1 MDEID
6 PPLVGV
12 RVLEVGGSVPAAFAT
27 HLLAGYGAEVVRA
40 EPSAEEGGAAGAWG
54 PPGDDE
60 SVYLLA
66 GKSRVAVDDHELRR
80 LALSADLVV
89 EDQSPGGLAARGLDP
104 VALRA
109 ERPELVVVSITPF
122 GQTGPYADYRASN
135 AVSFAMGG

>member
-1 MDEID
+1 MDEQID
-6 PPLVGV
+6 PPLLGV

-40 EPSAEEGGAAGAWG
+40 EPSHAAAAGAWG

-66 GKSRVAVDDHELRR
+66 GKSRATVDDHELRR
-80 LALSADLVV
+80 LALAADLVV
-89 EDQSPGGLAARGLDP
+89 EDQSPGVLAARGLGPD
-104 VALRA
+104 ALRA

-122 GQTGPYADYRASN
+122 GQTG
-135 AVSFAMGG
+135 